1 MLPTRIP
8 GRMLEYLFKSEVL
21 DRCERGSI
29 MWFLIRTC
37 FWFSLVL
44 LALPLGAERQDGT
57 RVGLAEA
64 VIAASGAAA
73 DLSTFCT
80 RQAGTCE
87 TGRKLAGE
95 VTARAKSA
103 AKIAADYM
111 DEDEAKAKDLTIE
124 EVIETG
130 SVSK

>member
-1 MLPTRIP
+1 
-8 GRMLEYLFKSEVL
+8 
-21 DRCERGSI
+21 

-44 LALPLGAERQDGT
+44 LALPLGAEREDGT
-57 RVGLAEA
+57 RIGLAEA
-64 VIAASGAAA
+64 VIAASGAAS
-73 DLSTFCT
+73 DLSGFCT

-95 VTARAKSA
+95 VTVRAKSA
-103 AKIAADYM
+103 ARIASNYFG
-111 DEDEAKAKDLTIE
+111 EDEKQAKDLTIE

-130 SVSK
+130 SVVK

>member
-1 MLPTRIP
+1 
-8 GRMLEYLFKSEVL
+8 
-21 DRCERGSI
+21 
-29 MWFLIRTC
+29 MWFLIRTG

-44 LALPLGAERQDGT
+44 LALPLGAPREDGT

-80 RQAGTCE
+80 RQAGTCD

-95 VTARAKSA
+95 VSVRAKTA
-103 AKIAADYM
+103 ARMASSYFG
-111 DEDEAKAKDLTIE
+111 EDVKQAKDLTIE
-124 EVIETG
+124 EIIETG